1 MLHTNLPRRVALI
14 LVLLGLS
21 PAVAV
26 AQQAASRNPYYDFL
40 LARRLEN
47 DGDSQKA
54 LETLLRAS
62 AADPTS
68 AELKAEIAAL
78 YQRRDPPNRFE
89 SEKFAKE
96 ALAIDENNV
105 EANRTL
111 GYLYLNAVDNPAR
124 TPTSQQDV
132 KSAILHL
139 ERAMAGTVGSD
150 LQMQYHLGRMYL
162 RNNEPQKAVQSL
174 SRVVAQN
181 PVNAQARQ
189 LLATAFAAAGDLKG
203 AIATLQEVLEYLPT
217 VARSLARYLE
227 QDGQLREAAD
237 VYTSALAQS
246 PNDRELKALRIQALH
261 NAKDFAAAAR
271 FAGEA
276 RKQHP
281 DEITFAR
288 LHARALFDAGDKP
301 GAIAVA
307 ESAAKTFPK
316 DAQMQ
321 FVLVD
326 LYSDAGR
333 YGEAEK
339 VLRQMLASEPSNAR
353 VLNHLGYLL
362 ASRGDQLDEA
372 VTLVRRA
379 LQTDPD
385 RPEYLDS
392 LGWAHFKR
400 GELNDALKYLSAA
413 AQKLPDHSEIQDH
426 LGDVHARRGSLQEAI
441 AAWTKAL
448 AGNGQ
453 GIEKG
458 GVEKKISDAKVKMQN
473 AK

>member
-68 AELKAEIAAL
+68 AELKAEIAGL

-111 GYLYLNAVDNPAR
+111 GYLYLNAVDNAAR

-174 SRVVAQN
+174 SRVVVQN

-189 LLATAFAAAGDLKG
+189 LLATAYAAAGDLKG
-203 AIATLQEVLEYLPT
+203 AIATLQEVLEYLPN
-217 VARSLARYLE
+217 VAPALARYLE
-227 QDGQLREAAD
+227 QDGQLREAAA
-237 VYTSALAQS
+237 VYTLALAQT
-246 PNDRELKALRIQALH
+246 PGDRQLKLLRIVALS
-261 NAKDFAAAAR
+261 NAKEFAEAAR
-271 FAGEA
+271 FAGEG

-281 DEITFAR
+281 DDTNFPR
-288 LHARALFDAGDKP
+288 LQARALFDAGDKA
-301 GAIAVA
+301 GAIVVA
-307 ESAAKTFPK
+307 ESAAKTFPR
-316 DAQMQ
+316 DAQTQ

-339 VLRQMLASEPSNAR
+339 VLRQMLANEPSNAR

-458 GVEKKISDAKVKMQN
+458 GVEKKISDARVKMQN

>member
-1 MLHTNLPRRVALI
+1 MLHTNIPRRVALI

-26 AQQAASRNPYYDFL
+26 AQQVASTNPYYDFL
-40 LARRLEN
+40 RARRLEE
-47 DGDSQKA
+47 DDSQKA
-54 LETLLRAS
+54 LEALLRAA

-68 AELKAEIAAL
+68 AEIKAEIASL
-78 YQRRDPPNRFE
+78 YSRRDPPNRFE
-89 SEKFAKE
+89 TEKYAKE
-96 ALAIDENNV
+96 AVAIDENNV

-111 GYLYLNAVDNPAR
+111 GYLYAGGSPSAE
-124 TPTSQQDV
+124 DV
-132 KSAILHL
+132 RKAILHF
-139 ERAMAGTVGSD
+139 ERAAAGTVGTD
-150 LQMQYHLGRMYL
+150 VGMQYYLGQMYL
-162 RNNEPQKAVQSL
+162 RNREPQKAVQAL
-174 SRVVAQN
+174 TRVVAQTPGN
-181 PVNAQARQ
+181 PQPRQ
-189 LLATAFAAAGDLKG
+189 VLATAYAAAGDLKG
-203 AIATLQEVLEYLPT
+203 AIATLEEVVEYLPS
-217 VARSLARYLE
+217 VAASLARYLE
-227 QDGQLREAAD
+227 QDGQLREAVEA
-237 VYTSALAQS
+237 YTLALAQA
-246 PNDRELKALRIQALH
+246 PNDRQLKLLRIAALY

-271 FAGEA
+271 FAAEA

-281 DEITFAR
+281 DDMNFPR
-288 LHARALFDAGDKP
+288 LQARALFDAGDKA
-301 GAIAVA
+301 GAIVVA
-307 ESAAKTFPK
+307 ESAAKTFPR
-316 DAQMQ
+316 DAQTQ

-333 YGEAEK
+333 SGEAEK
-339 VLRQMLASEPSNAR
+339 ILRQMLASEPSNPR

-379 LQTDPD
+379 LQADPD

-441 AAWTKAL
+441 AAWTRAL
-448 AGNGQ
+448 EGNGQ
-453 GIEKG
+453 GIEKS
-458 GVEKKISDAKVKMQN
+458 GVEKKISDAKTKMQN

>member
-1 MLHTNLPRRVALI
+1 MLHTNIPRRAALI

-26 AQQAASRNPYYDFL
+26 AQQASKNPYYDFL

-47 DGDSQKA
+47 QGESRKA
-54 LETLLRAS
+54 IEALLRAA

-68 AELKAEIAAL
+68 AEIKAEIAGL
-78 YQRRDPPNRFE
+78 YSRLDPPNRFE
-89 SEKFAKE
+89 TEKFAKE

-105 EANRTL
+105 EANKTL
-111 GYLYLNAVDNPAR
+111 GYLYGGGSPSAEDVR
-124 TPTSQQDV
+124 T
-132 KSAILHL
+132 AILHI
-139 ERAMAGTVGSD
+139 ERATAGTVGTD
-150 LQMQYHLGRMYL
+150 VNMLYFLGQMYL
-162 RNNEPQKAVQSL
+162 RNREPQKAVQVL
-174 SRVVAQN
+174 TRVVAQTGGS
-181 PVNAQARQ
+181 PAPRQ
-189 LLATAFAAAGDLKG
+189 VLATAYAAAGDLKG
-203 AIATLQEVLEYLPT
+203 AIATLEEVVEYIPS
-217 VARSLARYLE
+217 VAASLARYLE
-227 QDGQLREAAD
+227 QDGQLREAAEA
-237 VYTSALAQS
+237 YTLALAQA
-246 PNDRELKALRIQALH
+246 PNDRQLKLLRIDALY
-261 NAKDFAAAAR
+261 NAKDFAASGR
-271 FAGEA
+271 FAAEA

-281 DEITFAR
+281 EDPNFPR
-288 LHARALFDAGDKP
+288 RQVRALFAAGDKA

-307 ESAAKTFPK
+307 ESAAKTFPR
-316 DAQMQ
+316 DPQTQ

-333 YGEAEK
+333 SSDAEK
-339 VLRQMLASEPSNAR
+339 LLRQMLASEPSNPN

-362 ASRGDQLDEA
+362 ATRGDQLDEA
-372 VTLVRRA
+372 VSLVRRA
-379 LQTDPD
+379 LQVKPD
-385 RPEYLDS
+385 TPEYLDS

-413 AQKLPDHSEIQDH
+413 AEKLPDHSEIQDH

-448 AGNGQ
+448 GGNGQ

>member
-1 MLHTNLPRRVALI
+1 MLHTNIPRRVALI

-21 PAVAV
+21 PAMAV
-26 AQQAASRNPYYDFL
+26 AQQAASTNPYYDFL
-40 LARRLEN
+40 RARRLEG
-47 DGDSQKA
+47 DDSQKA
-54 LETLLRAS
+54 LEALLRAA

-68 AELKAEIAAL
+68 AEIKAEIAAL
-78 YQRRDPPNRFE
+78 YSRRDPPNRFE
-89 SEKFAKE
+89 TEKYAKE

-111 GYLYLNAVDNPAR
+111 GYLYSGGNASPE
-124 TPTSQQDV
+124 DV
-132 KSAILHL
+132 RKAILHF
-139 ERAMAGTVGSD
+139 ERAIAGTVGTD
-150 LQMQYHLGRMYL
+150 INILYYLGQMYL
-162 RNNEPQKAVQSL
+162 RNREPQKAVQTL
-174 SRVVAQN
+174 TRVVAQT
-181 PVNAQARQ
+181 PGSPQPRQ
-189 LLATAFAAAGDLKG
+189 LLATAHAAAGDLKA
-203 AIATLQEVLEYLPT
+203 AIATLDEVVEYLPS
-217 VARSLARYLE
+217 VAASLARYLE
-227 QDGQLREAAD
+227 LDGQFREAAEA
-237 VYTSALAQS
+237 YTLALAQA
-246 PNDRELKALRIQALH
+246 PNDREMKRLRIDALH
-261 NAKDFAAAAR
+261 KAKDFAAAAR
-271 FAGEA
+271 FAAEA

-281 DEITFAR
+281 DDANFPR
-288 LHARALFDAGDKP
+288 RQVRALFDAGDKA
-301 GAIAVA
+301 GALAVA
-307 ESAAKTFPK
+307 ESAAKTFPR
-316 DAQMQ
+316 DLQTQ

-333 YGEAEK
+333 SGDAEK
-339 VLRQMLASEPSNAR
+339 VLRQMLANAPSDPR

-379 LQTDPD
+379 LEADPD

-392 LGWAHFKR
+392 LGWAHYKR

-426 LGDVHARRGSLQEAI
+426 LGDVHARRGSLQEAV

-458 GVEKKISDAKVKMQN
+458 GVEKKISDAKIKMQN

>member
-1 MLHTNLPRRVALI
+1 MLHTNIPPRVALI

-26 AQQAASRNPYYDFL
+26 AQQVASTNPYYDFL
-40 LARRLEN
+40 RARRLEE
-47 DGDSQKA
+47 DDSQKA
-54 LETLLRAS
+54 LEALLRAA

-68 AELKAEIAAL
+68 AEIKAEIAGL
-78 YQRRDPPNRFE
+78 YSRRDPPNRFE
-89 SEKFAKE
+89 TEKYAKE

-111 GYLYLNAVDNPAR
+111 GYLYAGGSPSAE
-124 TPTSQQDV
+124 DV
-132 KSAILHL
+132 KNAILHL
-139 ERAMAGTVGSD
+139 ERAVAGTVGTD
-150 LQMQYHLGRMYL
+150 VGMLYYLGQMYL
-162 RNNEPQKAVQSL
+162 RNREPQKAVQAL
-174 SRVVAQN
+174 TRVVAQTPGN
-181 PVNAQARQ
+181 PQPRQ
-189 LLATAFAAAGDLKG
+189 VLATAYAAAGDFKG
-203 AIATLQEVLEYLPT
+203 AIATLEEVVEYVPS
-217 VARSLARYLE
+217 VAASLARYLE
-227 QDGQLREAAD
+227 LDGQLREAAEA
-237 VYTSALAQS
+237 YTLALAQA
-246 PNDRELKALRIQALH
+246 PNDRQLEVLRINALH
-261 NAKDFAAAAR
+261 NAKDFAASGR
-271 FAGEA
+271 FAAEA

-281 DEITFAR
+281 EDPNFPR
-288 LHARALFDAGDKP
+288 LQVRALFAAGDKA
-301 GAIAVA
+301 GALAVA

-316 DAQMQ
+316 DLQTQ
-321 FVLVD
+321 FALVD

-333 YGEAEK
+333 SGDAEK
-339 VLRQMLASEPSNAR
+339 VLRQMLASNPSDAR

-362 ASRGDQLDEA
+362 ASRGEQLDEA

-379 LQTDPD
+379 LEKDPD

-448 AGNGQ
+448 GGNGL
-453 GIEKG
+453 GIEKS

>member
-1 MLHTNLPRRVALI
+1 MLHTNIPRRVALI

-26 AQQAASRNPYYDFL
+26 AQQAASTNPYYDFL
-40 LARRLEN
+40 RARRLEG
-47 DGDSQKA
+47 DDSQKA
-54 LETLLRAS
+54 LEALLRAA

-68 AELKAEIAAL
+68 AEIKAEIAAL
-78 YQRRDPPNRFE
+78 YSRRDPPNRFE
-89 SEKFAKE
+89 TEKYARE

-111 GYLYLNAVDNPAR
+111 GYLYAGANASPE
-124 TPTSQQDV
+124 DV
-132 KSAILHL
+132 RKAILHF
-139 ERAMAGTVGSD
+139 ERVIAGTVGTDINILYS
-150 LQMQYHLGRMYL
+150 LGQMYL
-162 RNNEPQKAVQSL
+162 RNREPQKAVQAL
-174 SRVVAQN
+174 TRVVAQN
-181 PVNAQARQ
+181 PGSPQARQ
-189 LLATAFAAAGDLKG
+189 VLATAYAAAGDFKG
-203 AIATLQEVLEYLPT
+203 AIATLEEVVEYIPS
-217 VARSLARYLE
+217 VAPSLARYLE
-227 QDGQLREAAD
+227 QDGQLREAAEA
-237 VYTSALAQS
+237 YTLALAQA
-246 PNDRELKALRIQALH
+246 PNDRELKRLRIAALYK
-261 NAKDFAAAAR
+261 AKDFAAAAR
-271 FAGEA
+271 FAAEA

-281 DEITFAR
+281 DDPNFPRYQAQ
-288 LHARALFDAGDKP
+288 ALLDAGDKT
-301 GAIAVA
+301 GAIGVA
-307 ESAAKTFPK
+307 ESAAKTFPR
-316 DAQMQ
+316 DLQTQ

-333 YGEAEK
+333 SSEAEK
-339 VLRQMLASEPSNAR
+339 VLRQMLANEPSNAR

-379 LQTDPD
+379 LEADPD

-426 LGDVHARRGSLQEAI
+426 LGDVHARRGSLQEAV

-453 GIEKG
+453 GIEKV
-458 GVEKKISDAKVKMQN
+458 GVEKKISDARIKMQN